1 MNASMLMDDEG
12 IRTGRVGPESGD
24 GSMTRSSST
33 IRGSPFVGPST
44 SALSA
49 LSMADARFTKSSCS
63 YRLAF
68 AGSAP
73 LSIRCATGTVAMR
86 HLVALG
92 TRFGTERSRVRIPP
106 SRPLTKAGRLSVRN
120 TSIDSTSRRSRR
132 AGPPRPPS
140 KSAPRRRRASSGCT
154 PDALLLLHDPESL
167 ARTSDRLGAEYARVP
182 QHDGLERPCSF
193 CTAVPTKRPS
203 RAAASSSTT
212 RPARRTRR

>member
-1 MNASMLMDDEG
+1 MAGADAYAGLMKAQKLTSFRNKWPFGRSVRDRGTECTVHRAENSRRREVAKPG
-12 IRTGRVGPESGD
+12 IALGSGPRDRGFESRLPDHSHRPGGCPSATAALTLRVG
-24 GSMTRSSST
+24 
-33 IRGSPFVGPST
+33 
-44 SALSA
+44 
-49 LSMADARFTKSSCS
+49 
-63 YRLAF
+63 
-68 AGSAP
+68 
-73 LSIRCATGTVAMR
+73 
-86 HLVALG
+86 
-92 TRFGTERSRVRIPP
+92 
-106 SRPLTKAGRLSVRN
+106 
-120 TSIDSTSRRSRR
+120 RSRR